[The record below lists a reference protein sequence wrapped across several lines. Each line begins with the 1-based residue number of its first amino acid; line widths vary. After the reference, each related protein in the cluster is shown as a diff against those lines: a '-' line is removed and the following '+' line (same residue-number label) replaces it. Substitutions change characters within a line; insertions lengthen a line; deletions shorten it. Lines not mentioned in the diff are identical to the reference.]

1 MLKLESLFWLGAVGM
16 TLGTAAFAWGGRGT
30 TGRERQYYLTLV
42 GISGIAAVA
51 YTVMALGFGW
61 ITFDGRTIFVPRY
74 IDWILTTPLIVLFL
88 GVLAGLDR
96 RQLAIALTLDTVVM
110 VFGFAAAM
118 LSGVGRFALF
128 GVGAAAFVA
137 LVYYLVGPATATA
150 STGSDGRLSLYV
162 RLRNLTIIL
171 WSVYPLLWVLGS
183 AGFGLLTLTVEVA
196 LIAYL
201 DLVTKVGFGLIAL
214 DASATMRSET
224 GESLA
229 GTDTGADSGA
239 ETPTAD

>member
-1 MLKLESLFWLGAVGM
+1 MLELESLFWLGAVGM
-16 TLGTAAFAWGGRGT
+16 AVGTAAFAWGGREA
-30 TGRERQYYLTLV
+30 TGSERRYYLTLV

-51 YTVMALGFGW
+51 YAIMALGIGW
-61 ITFDGRTIFVPRY
+61 VGVDGRTIFVPRY
-74 IDWILTTPLIVLFL
+74 VDWILTTPLIVLFL
-88 GVLAGLDR
+88 GMLAGLDR
-96 RQLAIALTLDTVVM
+96 RQFAVVLTLDTVVM
-110 VFGFAAAM
+110 VAGFAAA
-118 LSGVGRFALF
+118 LLPGVERFALF
-128 GVGAAAFVA
+128 GVGAVAFVA
-137 LVYYLVGPATATA
+137 LVYYFVGPATATA
-150 STGSDGRLSLYV
+150 SDRSDGALSLYV

-183 AGFGLLTLTVEVA
+183 AGFGLLTLTVEVS

-229 GTDTGADSGA
+229 DAGTEVPAD
-239 ETPTAD
+239 D